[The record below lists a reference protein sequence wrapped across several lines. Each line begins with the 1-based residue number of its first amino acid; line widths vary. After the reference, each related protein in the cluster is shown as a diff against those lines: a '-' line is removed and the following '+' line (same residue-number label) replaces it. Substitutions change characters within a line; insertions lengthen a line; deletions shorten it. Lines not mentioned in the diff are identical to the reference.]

1 MVSNISSPFSFVL
14 GPADVVFIDCVAGV
28 GKGRGRELGKATVFR
43 ASLFRSNFS
52 ANKTTPPCRSL
63 VSVSPSRIKKTE
75 YRIQNSIYRRASK
88 VIKSSNRGTRLL
100 DYDLSFI
107 VLFTVIVNN

>member
-1 MVSNISSPFSFVL
+1 M
-14 GPADVVFIDCVAGV
+14 VFIDCVAGV

-63 VSVSPSRIKKTE
+63 VSVSLSRIKKTE
-75 YRIQNSIYRRASK
+75 YRIPNSIYRRAGK
-88 VIKSSNRGTRLL
+88 VLSPVTEALGCWITTCRLL
-100 DYDLSFI
+100 FFLQLSLI
-107 VLFTVIVNN
+107 INKKLY

>member
-52 ANKTTPPCRSL
+52 AWP
-63 VSVSPSRIKKTE
+63 
-75 YRIQNSIYRRASK
+75 
-88 VIKSSNRGTRLL
+88 
-100 DYDLSFI
+100 
-107 VLFTVIVNN
+107 